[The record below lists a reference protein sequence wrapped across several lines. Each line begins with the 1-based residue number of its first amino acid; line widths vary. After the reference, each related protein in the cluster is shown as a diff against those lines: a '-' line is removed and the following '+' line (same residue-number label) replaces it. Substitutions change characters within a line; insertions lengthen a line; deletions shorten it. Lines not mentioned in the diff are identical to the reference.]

1 MEGFENIGVYILCE
15 RLNIGGNVY
24 IGQPPAS
31 NMDAKTS
38 NPNIR
43 PDDLKDIVT
52 LIEEGIAA
60 CNSGMTSEPIKF
72 SGDQVG
78 TQIFKLLG
86 IEFV

>member
-1 MEGFENIGVYILCE
+1 
-15 RLNIGGNVY
+15 
-24 IGQPPAS
+24 
-31 NMDAKTS
+31 MDAKTS

-78 TQIFKLLG
+78 MQIFKLLG